1 MAVVKQLKNIAV
13 NVTENDLIKGTKD
26 SAQQIWLAGLGAF
39 AKAQSTGNKVF
50 EELVKEGEALQAK
63 TQKAVSKQVSK
74 GTSKATETW
83 DKLEQVF
90 QDRVAGVVARL
101 GVPSRKE
108 VAELTE
114 RVEELTKLLEKAIV
128 AEKKAASVVKK
139 AALEAK
145 EVTAKSTALT
155 AAELEVASQ

>member
-1 MAVVKQLKNIAV
+1 MAVVKQLKSIAS
-13 NVTENDLIKGTKD
+13 NVTENELVKGTRD

-63 TQKAVSKQVSK
+63 TQKAVGKQVSK

-90 QDRVAGVVARL
+90 QDRVAGVVSRL

-108 VAELTE
+108 VAELTA
-114 RVEELTKLLEKAIV
+114 RVEELTKLLEKAIA
-128 AEKKAASVVKK
+128 AEKKAAGVVKK
-139 AALEAK
+139 ASIESK
-145 EVTAKSTALT
+145 ESVKDTTLT
-155 AAELEVASQ
+155 ATELEVAVQ